1 MAELNQKV
9 DDIEPEYMIEVV
21 QCLIGNV
28 LNFSFCS
35 EFVKVYFK
43 VTLF

>member
-21 QCLIGNV
+21 QCLIGN
-28 LNFSFCS
+28 FS
-35 EFVKVYFK
+35 V
-43 VTLF
+43 